1 MGSLLSMEHIHLH
14 PLHSVIQRS
23 FSINRHIDFFLWMQE
38 SVMEYLPHDVLVA
51 AWGDFEMGK
60 LKYDIASNVVGIR
73 TEALAYHDHA
83 MNQLM
88 IKLHERWLI
97 NDCKWFVIN
106 NFNALDS
113 EFVDKSSILSRF
125 GDLKSILVY
134 GVNDA
139 RTDDDTLYVFFNQS
153 PTYHVKH
160 SIMGMLMPHVDSAL
174 RKIECLSKHAT
185 LDKQAIKSPVTSA
198 ETSFG
203 FSQREQEILHWI
215 GTGKTNYEI
224 GIILD
229 ISPNTVKNHV
239 KRIFSKLG
247 VTSRAQAIAQ
257 FNNKQLHQNR

>member
-51 AWGDFEMGK
+51 AWGDFETGK

-73 TEALAYHDHA
+73 TEALSYHDNA

-113 EFVDKSSILSRF
+113 EFVDNASILSRF

-174 RKIECLSKHAT
+174 RKIECLSKHASIEDHVT
-185 LDKQAIKSPVTSA
+185 KSSVPSLDP
-198 ETSFG
+198 SFG

-239 KRIFSKLG
+239 KRIFGKLG

-257 FNNKQLHQNR
+257 FNNKQHHQNR

>member
-1 MGSLLSMEHIHLH
+1 MGSILNMEHIHLH

-23 FSINRHIDFFLWMQE
+23 FAINRHLDFFLWMQE

-51 AWGDFEMGK
+51 AWGDFETGK
-60 LKYDIASNVVGIR
+60 LNYDIASNVAGIR
-73 TEALAYHDHA
+73 TEALSNNDAA
-83 MNQLM
+83 INQFM
-88 IKLHERWLI
+88 VKLHARWLM
-97 NDCKWFVIN
+97 NDSKWFVIN

-113 EFVDKSSILSRF
+113 ELVDEKSILFRF
-125 GDLKSILVY
+125 GELKSILVY

-139 RTDDDTLYVFFNQS
+139 RTDEDTLYVFFNQS
-153 PTYHVKH
+153 PKFHVKH
-160 SIMGMLMPHVDSAL
+160 SVMGMLMPHVDSAL
-174 RKIECLSKHAT
+174 RKIECLSNKAFKAKQT
-185 LDKQAIKSPVTSA
+185 IQSEVTRFEASLD
-198 ETSFG
+198 

-224 GIILD
+224 GIILK

-257 FNNKQLHQNR
+257 FNNKQSHQTT